1 LAGVAQLVMVERCW
15 QERGE
20 AKRAVRYGITS
31 LPLGV
36 VGASRLGALT
46 RGHWQIENG
55 LHYVKDVTL
64 GEDRSLI
71 HWS

>member
-1 LAGVAQLVMVERCW
+1 M
-15 QERGE
+15 
-20 AKRAVRYGITS
+20 RYGITS